1 MGPGRCN
8 SMLWVYKFNDT
19 LSERR
24 IFSIFDA
31 LNAGFIGASLP
42 IGLKTKIWMLSYI
55 RIFVT
60 ERGHHVIRI

>member
-1 MGPGRCN
+1 
-8 SMLWVYKFNDT
+8 MLWVYKFNDT

-42 IGLKTKIWMLSYI
+42 NPD
-55 RIFVT
+55 RIKDEDLDV
-60 ERGHHVIRI
+60 ELHKNLCD